1 MWVRVVLLCIAVA
14 CTAALAFPTSW
25 GAMAPLVQAPGTKTV
40 PDKYMVVLK
49 EGVSADRLMAHSAN
63 VASFFRGS
71 GDADPISH
79 VYDMG
84 DAMRGYAGHFS
95 PEDIALIRSHPDVA
109 FIERD
114 SIVDVTM
121 LAQDDRNVRNMSGSA
136 VQYTFPWD
144 NPYRHLTEQGAPW
157 GLARISH
164 QRSLSL
170 GTFNKYVYESI
181 GGEGVTAYVIDT
193 GVNIEHSDFGG
204 RAKWGTTIPA
214 NDTDTDGHGHGTHV
228 AGTIASNTF
237 GVAKKAE
244 IIAVK
249 VLGSHGQGSMSD
261 VTAGVLWAVQ
271 DAENKTRMMR
281 GSRKLRGFVS
291 NMSLGGTK
299 SPTLDRAVGGAVA
312 AGMHFGV
319 AAGNED
325 QDACNVSP
333 ADVRAA
339 VTVGAS
345 TIADE
350 RAFFSNTGPCV
361 DIFAP
366 GLNILS
372 LWNAGPQSINT
383 ISGTSMAAPHVVGL
397 MAYLLSIYGSSD
409 FRVMEEAKPVRS
421 LVAAVHAL
429 LPSWVARFLPLA
441 YETTPLPIESTVRP
455 ADLKRAMRRMA
466 TSHALANLDMDT
478 VNKLAY
484 NNATTS

>member
-1 MWVRVVLLCIAVA
+1 MWVRVGLLCISVA

-25 GAMAPLVQAPGTKTV
+25 GAMAPLVQAPGTKAV

-409 FRVMEEAKPVRS
+409 FRVMEEAKPLRS

-429 LPSWVARFLPLA
+429 LPSWVARLLPLA
-441 YETTPLPIESTVRP
+441 YESTPLPIESTVRP

>member
-25 GAMAPLVQAPGTKTV
+25 GAMAPLVQAPGTKAV

-109 FIERD
+109 FVERD

-261 VTAGVLWAVQ
+261 VTAGVLWAVK

-383 ISGTSMAAPHVVGL
+383 ISGTSMASPHVVGL

-409 FRVMEEAKPVRS
+409 FRAMEEAKPVRS

-441 YETTPLPIESTVRP
+441 YETTLLPIESTVRP

>member
-1 MWVRVVLLCIAVA
+1 MWVRVVPLCIAVA

-25 GAMAPLVQAPGTKTV
+25 GAMAPLVQTPGTKAV

-109 FIERD
+109 FVERD

-261 VTAGVLWAVQ
+261 VTAGVLWAVK

-409 FRVMEEAKPVRS
+409 FRVMEEAK
-421 LVAAVHAL
+421 
-429 LPSWVARFLPLA
+429 
-441 YETTPLPIESTVRP
+441 IG
-455 ADLKRAMRRMA
+455 RA
-466 TSHALANLDMDT
+466 H
-478 VNKLAY
+478 V
-484 NNATTS
+484 

>member
-25 GAMAPLVQAPGTKTV
+25 GAMAPLVQAPGTKAV

-49 EGVSADRLMAHSAN
+49 EGVSADRLMAHYAS
-63 VASFFRGS
+63 VATFRRAS

-84 DAMRGYAGHFS
+84 DAMRGFAGHFS
-95 PEDIALIRSHPDVA
+95 PEEIELIRIHPEVA
-109 FIERD
+109 FVERD

-121 LAQDDRNVRNMSGSA
+121 LAQDDRNVRNMSESA

-204 RAKWGTTIPA
+204 RAKWGKTIPA

-261 VTAGVLWAVQ
+261 VTAGVLWAVK

-383 ISGTSMAAPHVVGL
+383 ISGTSMASPHVVGL

-441 YETTPLPIESTVRP
+441 YETTPLPIESTLRP

-466 TSHALANLDMDT
+466 TSHALANLDVDT

>member
-1 MWVRVVLLCIAVA
+1 
-14 CTAALAFPTSW
+14 
-25 GAMAPLVQAPGTKTV
+25 MAPLVQAPGTKAV

-291 NMSLGGTK
+291 NMSLGGIK

-312 AGMHFGV
+312 SGMHFGV

-409 FRVMEEAKPVRS
+409 FRVMEEAKPLRS

-429 LPSWVARFLPLA
+429 LPSWVARLLPLA
-441 YETTPLPIESTVRP
+441 HESTPLPIESTVRP

>member
-25 GAMAPLVQAPGTKTV
+25 GAMAPLVQTPGTKAV

-409 FRVMEEAKPVRS
+409 FRVMEEAKPLRS

-429 LPSWVARFLPLA
+429 LPSWVARLLPLA
-441 YETTPLPIESTVRP
+441 YESTPLPIESTVRP

>member
-25 GAMAPLVQAPGTKTV
+25 GAMAPLVQAPGTKAV

-49 EGVSADRLMAHSAN
+49 EGLSADRLMAHSAN

-95 PEDIALIRSHPDVA
+95 PEGIALIRSHPDVA
-109 FIERD
+109 FVERD

-261 VTAGVLWAVQ
+261 VTAGVLWAVK

-409 FRVMEEAKPVRS
+409 FRAMEEAKPVRS

-441 YETTPLPIESTVRP
+441 YETAPLPIESTVRP

>member
-1 MWVRVVLLCIAVA
+1 
-14 CTAALAFPTSW
+14 
-25 GAMAPLVQAPGTKTV
+25 MAPLVQTPGTKAV

-109 FIERD
+109 FVERD

-261 VTAGVLWAVQ
+261 VTAGVLWAVR

-409 FRVMEEAKPVRS
+409 FRVMEEAKPHGAS
-421 LVAAVHAL
+421 CGSEACHAAHGDVACPGELGYGHREQAGL
-429 LPSWVARFLPLA
+429 
-441 YETTPLPIESTVRP
+441 
-455 ADLKRAMRRMA
+455 
-466 TSHALANLDMDT
+466 
-478 VNKLAY
+478 
-484 NNATTS
+484 

>member
-25 GAMAPLVQAPGTKTV
+25 GAMAPLVQTPGTKAV

-109 FIERD
+109 FVERD

-121 LAQDDRNVRNMSGSA
+121 LAQDDRNVRNMSGNA

-409 FRVMEEAKPVRS
+409 FRVMEEAKPLRS

-429 LPSWVARFLPLA
+429 LPSWVARLLPLA
-441 YETTPLPIESTVRP
+441 YESTPLPIESTVRP

>member
-25 GAMAPLVQAPGTKTV
+25 GAMAPLVQTPGTKAV

-109 FIERD
+109 FVERD

-121 LAQDDRNVRNMSGSA
+121 LAQDDRNVRNMSGNA

-204 RAKWGTTIPA
+204 RAKWGTMIPA
-214 NDTDTDGHGHGTHV
+214 NDTDPD
-228 AGTIASNTF
+228 
-237 GVAKKAE
+237 
-244 IIAVK
+244 
-249 VLGSHGQGSMSD
+249 
-261 VTAGVLWAVQ
+261 
-271 DAENKTRMMR
+271 
-281 GSRKLRGFVS
+281 
-291 NMSLGGTK
+291 
-299 SPTLDRAVGGAVA
+299 
-312 AGMHFGV
+312 
-319 AAGNED
+319 
-325 QDACNVSP
+325 
-333 ADVRAA
+333 
-339 VTVGAS
+339 
-345 TIADE
+345 
-350 RAFFSNTGPCV
+350 
-361 DIFAP
+361 
-366 GLNILS
+366 
-372 LWNAGPQSINT
+372 
-383 ISGTSMAAPHVVGL
+383 
-397 MAYLLSIYGSSD
+397 
-409 FRVMEEAKPVRS
+409 
-421 LVAAVHAL
+421 
-429 LPSWVARFLPLA
+429 
-441 YETTPLPIESTVRP
+441 
-455 ADLKRAMRRMA
+455 
-466 TSHALANLDMDT
+466 
-478 VNKLAY
+478 
-484 NNATTS
+484 

>member
-1 MWVRVVLLCIAVA
+1 MLVRVVTLCVAVF
-14 CTAALAFPTSW
+14 CTVALAFPTNMR
-25 GAMAPLVQAPGTKTV
+25 ALPPIVQAQGTKAV
-40 PDKYMVVLK
+40 PDKYIVVLK
-49 EGVSADRLMAHSAN
+49 EGVSADRLMAHHAS
-63 VASFFRGS
+63 VASFRRAS

-84 DAMRGYAGHFS
+84 DAFRGFSGHFS
-95 PEDIALIRSHPDVA
+95 PDEIELIRLHPEVA

-121 LAQDDRNVRNMSGSA
+121 LAQDNRNVRNMSKAA

-204 RAKWGTTIPA
+204 RAKWGKTIPV

-237 GVAKKAE
+237 GVAKRAE

-383 ISGTSMAAPHVVGL
+383 ISGTSMASPHVVGL

-409 FRVMEEAKPVRS
+409 FRVMEEAKPMRS

-441 YETTPLPIESTVRP
+441 HETTPLSIESTLRP

-466 TSHALANLDMDT
+466 TSHALANLDLDT

>member
-25 GAMAPLVQAPGTKTV
+25 GAMAPLVQAPGTKAV

-109 FIERD
+109 FVERD

-136 VQYTFPWD
+136 VQYTFPWE

-261 VTAGVLWAVQ
+261 VTAGVLWAVK

-409 FRVMEEAKPVRS
+409 FRAMEEAKPVRS

-441 YETTPLPIESTVRP
+441 YETTQLPIESTVRP

>member
-1 MWVRVVLLCIAVA
+1 
-14 CTAALAFPTSW
+14 
-25 GAMAPLVQAPGTKTV
+25 MAPLVQAPGTKAV

-291 NMSLGGTK
+291 NMSLGGIK

-312 AGMHFGV
+312 SGMHFGV

-409 FRVMEEAKPVRS
+409 FRVMEEAKPLRS

-429 LPSWVARFLPLA
+429 LPSWVARLLPLA
-441 YETTPLPIESTVRP
+441 YESTPLPIESTVRP